1 MLKKI
6 FIAAFMLALTVT
18 QNVSAEEVFIFHDA
32 GYDYYVLT
40 ETFNNKTKYRDNRA
54 FDVTVKTLY
63 NKRSSREMVYSF
75 WENDG
80 IVWYKFAGNDESYPI
95 FDRDPA
101 LRIWYYGLKFLQ
113 LDYDVNYD

>member
-6 FIAAFMLALTVT
+6 FIATFIMAIAVT
-18 QNVSAEEVFIFHDA
+18 QNVSAKEVFVFNDA

-40 ETFNNKTKYRDNRA
+40 ETFKNKTKYRNNRA
-54 FDVTVKTLY
+54 FNVTVKTVYKKTSTL
-63 NKRSSREMVYSF
+63 EMNYSF

-80 IVWYKFAGNDESYPI
+80 IVWYKFAGNEESYPA

-101 LRIWYYGLKFLQ
+101 LRIWYYGLKFLE